1 MRPCPCHLASLD
13 APAFTRNGGPSTD
26 RTGDFR
32 VTTLNTKSK
41 KRSDSGWT
49 VIEKPVRMDTKTDLS
64 EADLQSLSA
73 FESYADK
80 TACTHVAQTPECQ
93 ELDDWRP
100 V

>member
-1 MRPCPCHLASLD
+1 
-13 APAFTRNGGPSTD
+13 
-26 RTGDFR
+26 
-32 VTTLNTKSK
+32 
-41 KRSDSGWT
+41 
-49 VIEKPVRMDTKTDLS
+49 MDTKTDLS